1 MARPRGANL
10 IITLAAVITAA
21 LLLSVSKM
29 VLADNTEVQ
38 AILAGAYGETLAAEA
53 HGIIGS
59 LELSDEEIVHFR
71 ETVELFREN
80 SFSDRHCLDYVN
92 LAYGLTK
99 ADISLED
106 LASKVREGVAKGARP
121 ERIMIVIDERVG
133 WLKSAR
139 VVVLSLE
146 NEGVAFLDKQM
157 SYRVLADYLA
167 RGVSPDELS
176 AQVLKRELDDYPALE
191 NVIR

>member
-1 MARPRGANL
+1 L
-10 IITLAAVITAA
+10 V
-21 LLLSVSKM
+21 
-29 VLADNTEVQ
+29 
-38 AILAGAYGETLAAEA
+38 GEAQ
-53 HGIIGS
+53 GIVGS
-59 LELSDEEIVHFR
+59 LELDDEEVVHFR
-71 ETVELFREN
+71 ETVDVFREQGFPAR
-80 SFSDRHCLDYVN
+80 SCLDYVN
-92 LAYGLTK
+92 LAYGLNK

-106 LASKVREGVAKGARP
+106 LAYKVREGVAKGATPDRV
-121 ERIMIVIDERVG
+121 MVVINDRVG

-146 NEGVAFLDKQM
+146 NEGVDFLDKQM

-176 AQVLKRELDDYPALE
+176 TQVLKRDLGDYPALE

>member
-1 MARPRGANL
+1 MLLAALFLFVANL
-10 IITLAAVITAA
+10 ASAKTG
-21 LLLSVSKM
+21 
-29 VLADNTEVQ
+29 EVES
-38 AILAGAYGETLAAEA
+38 ILRGAYGESLAGEA
-53 HGIIGS
+53 QGIVGS
-59 LELSDEEIVHFR
+59 LDLQDDEVIHFR
-71 ETVELFREN
+71 ETVEIFREN
-80 SFSDRHCLDYVN
+80 GFSARSCLDYVN
-92 LAYGLTK
+92 LAYGLNK

-106 LASKVREGVAKGARP
+106 LACKVREGVAKGATPVRV
-121 ERIMIVIDERVG
+121 MVVINDRVG

-176 AQVLKRELDDYPALE
+176 TQVLKRELGDYPALE
-191 NVIR
+191 NVIK